1 MDITIREATPQDYE
15 GLCQVID
22 TVDAMHQESLPDLF
36 QEAAGPARS
45 RDYILGLIADEN
57 AALFV
62 AEADGQLVGYVKVLL
77 ADTPAVPIFVPRR
90 YAIVDNLVVN
100 PEFQR
105 VGIGRA
111 LMERA
116 GQWAVARG
124 ASAIELSVYEFN
136 QTALA
141 FYRSL
146 GFDTVSRRMT
156 KRLVSGAGSHPERAE
171 DGG

>member
-1 MDITIREATPQDYE
+1 MDVAIREATPQDYE
-15 GLCQVID
+15 ELCRVIE
-22 TVDAMHQESLPDLF
+22 TVDALHQENLPDLF
-36 QEAAGPARS
+36 QEAAGPVRS

-77 ADTPAVPIFVPRR
+77 ADTPTVPIFVPRR
-90 YAIVDNLVVN
+90 YAIVDNLVVKRG
-100 PEFQR
+100 FQR
-105 VGIGRA
+105 VGVGRA
-111 LMERA
+111 LMDWA

-136 QTALA
+136 RTALA

-146 GFDTVSRRMT
+146 GFHTVSRRMT
-156 KRLVSGAGSHPERAE
+156 RRLQPVDSVHPDLAE
-171 DGG
+171 QGR